1 MKTSETICEISKAIS
16 IAQGEM
22 KPASKSTVNP
32 FFKSKYSTLAQIWEV
47 IREPIAKNG
56 LSVFQDVTSRDG
68 MISITTR
75 VSHSSGQWIEFG
87 PLDIPLL
94 KKDAQAVGS
103 AISYGKRYALS
114 AALGVVSEEEDDDA
128 ESAMNGCKAALHVER
143 KPISNFNRDQ
153 TLKDLN
159 LVLIDCGEE
168 YEHKIFSHFGIEMI
182 SDLKDDDL
190 KMVLKKAL
198 AFREQRM
205 KNNG

>member
-22 KPASKSTVNP
+22 RPASKSTVNP

-47 IREPIAKNG
+47 IRDPITKNG

-128 ESAMNGCKAALHVER
+128 ESAMNGSKAALHVER
-143 KPISNFNRDQ
+143 KPINNFNRDQ

-168 YEHKIFSHFGIEMI
+168 YEHKIFSHFDIESI
-182 SDLKDDDL
+182 VDLKDDDL
-190 KMVLKKAL
+190 KIVLKKAL

-205 KNNG
+205 KNHA

>member
-1 MKTSETICEISKAIS
+1 MKTSDTICEISKAIS

-32 FFKSKYSTLAQIWEV
+32 FFKSKYSTLAQIWDV
-47 IREPIAKNG
+47 IREPMAKNG
-56 LSVFQDVTSRDG
+56 LSVFQDVSSRDG
-68 MISITTR
+68 VISITTR
-75 VSHSSGQWIEFG
+75 VSHASGQWIEFG
-87 PLDIPLL
+87 PLDIPVI
-94 KKDAQAVGS
+94 KRDAQAVGS

-128 ESAMNGCKAALHVER
+128 ESAIRECKAALHVER
-143 KPISNFNRDQ
+143 KPINNFNRDQ
-153 TLKDLN
+153 ALKDLN

-168 YEHKIFSHFGIEMI
+168 YELKIFSHFGIEMI
-182 SDLKDDDL
+182 SDLKNDDL

-205 KNNG
+205 KNNV